1 MIFYAIKREIE
12 REKIPSTTSVSP
24 ITIIIISIPL
34 HTPCPVY
41 LHTPCTFS
49 KPEYASRFWCAQCVR
64 ILRKCQQHT
73 RFPSSFATLRSD
85 AATMSGVRRT
95 RYPCSSEQMF
105 SRLSALAHAKSGANA
120 RSVTERGGMGGSELK
135 QVAHHDDDM
144 RRRRRRD
151 IQQGNTN
158 TELLHS
164 LGSCV
169 YNVFLCM
176 HSYTL
181 CAPALGDFDLTS
193 CVRNAAMVIRRDF
206 WRVALCPHWCC
217 WFRRLQ
223 EQVNKLLYAML
234 HNTNVTKM

>member
-1 MIFYAIKREIE
+1 MKLVYHANRTYCITIAIAIDYDFLCHQKRDEE
-12 REKIPSTTSVSP
+12 REKIPSTTSVST
-24 ITIIIISIPL
+24 ITIIIISIHIVIVSL
-34 HTPCPVY
+34 HTR
-41 LHTPCTFS
+41 CTFS
-49 KPEYASRFWCAQCVR
+49 QPEYAYRFWCVQCVR

-73 RFPSSFATLRSD
+73 RFPSIFPTLRQFRSD

-144 RRRRRRD
+144 RRQRRRH

-169 YNVFLCM
+169 YNVFLCL

-193 CVRNAAMVIRRDF
+193 CVRNADMVIRRDF
-206 WRVALCPHWCC
+206 WRVAA
-217 WFRRLQ
+217 RAGQ
-223 EQVNKLLYAML
+223 
-234 HNTNVTKM
+234 